1 MRSKEV
7 RGGQWRSGRPPDHQG
22 PPHLHPSSWVR
33 DSVSS
38 NWSGKIREGQRRS
51 RKVKGRKRRSEK
63 GREGLSRSKEVRD
76 QTFGGKNL
84 REESRIME
92 LQVSSSKV
100 KDNFLDIKNK
110 VSLPFGKFAQSEL
123 HQL

>member
-1 MRSKEV
+1 MEL
-7 RGGQWRSGRPPDHQG
+7 Q
-22 PPHLHPSSWVR
+22 
-33 DSVSS
+33 VSS
-38 NWSGKIREGQRRS
+38 S
-51 RKVKGRKRRSEK
+51 KVKDNFLDIK
-63 GREGLSRSKEVRD
+63 
-76 QTFGGKNL
+76 